1 MCGKTGFMKL
11 MSLCILLGL
20 LLLGGNHVK
29 AAGTKEV
36 TISPSDYNGGKAIQE
51 AFDLQKGDKP
61 AYDLLTV
68 TLKPGTYRIEETFLI
83 YSNTKLVANDCN
95 ILYVRSMTGKNGVEA
110 PILTNACSG
119 KKGYYGAGNIS
130 IEGGTWDFQ
139 GSNGEVNYTKSLE
152 AFRFL
157 HGSGFAL
164 TNLTMKN
171 LYQSHF
177 ITIEGVEKVTISGCT
192 FQNQV
197 DIDSKK
203 EAIHI
208 DCMHNDSMAPSN
220 QENVVYDDTICNDVT
235 VTGCSF
241 DKVPRGVG
249 THIAVAGLYPSN
261 IVITDN
267 SFRNITYEAI
277 KAYHYK
283 NVTITG
289 NVIQNAGCGIKYYLY
304 ADPDDNDKD
313 EEGDSNYLDALK
325 GTTTEGVPSNLA
337 ANISNNMISDITA
350 KTNGF
355 GIQLAGINNRIMKG
369 VTISGNTISMTNKA
383 MSTRLAGIY
392 LKYANN
398 CRVARNT
405 VKKSQETGLLIA
417 NCQSLTL
424 SNNTLVNIQ
433 QDALLVKDSK
443 SVTCSGNIV
452 NQAVKHGI
460 YTEKTKGAKLCS
472 NRITGAKEGGI
483 CANKGCPKIQIDK
496 NTIKNSGKDGI
507 DVMSCQNAK
516 ITGNQVNTV
525 KKLGI
530 FLDASNGSNIKKNV
544 VEKTKDN
551 GIVVQSSSKVNVTA
565 NTVKNAG
572 KYGILFNKTKTSK
585 GSKNKI
591 TNAKNYALNYSSNSK
606 NAKWNLKFIGVTAK
620 KGTKTVTGSTTRG
633 LKVSVQFDKKKKTYT
648 KALKPN
654 GSFSISVPAMKK
666 GSVCKV
672 QLKDKLGN
680 VAIKTIKVK

>member
-1 MCGKTGFMKL
+1 MFGKTSFMRL
-11 MSLCILLGL
+11 VNVCILLGFIL
-20 LLLGGNHVK
+20 VSGNSVK

-36 TISPSDYNGGKAIQE
+36 TISPSDYNGGKAIQQ
-51 AFDLQKGDKP
+51 AFDLQKGDTP

-83 YSNTKLVANDCN
+83 YSNTKLIANDCN

-119 KKGYYGAGNIS
+119 KKGYSGAGNIS

-157 HGSGFAL
+157 HGSGFTL

-192 FQNQV
+192 FRNQV
-197 DIDSKK
+197 DITSKK
-203 EAIHI
+203 EAIHV

-220 QENVVYDDTICNDVT
+220 QDNVVYDDTICNNIT
-235 VTGCSF
+235 VTGCTF
-241 DKVPRGVG
+241 DKVPRGIG

-267 SFRNITYEAI
+267 IFRNITYEAI
-277 KAYHYK
+277 KAYHYT
-283 NVTITG
+283 NATISN
-289 NVIQNAGCGIKYYLY
+289 NVIQNAGCAIKYYLY
-304 ADPDDNDKD
+304 AEPDDNDKD
-313 EEGDSNYLDALK
+313 EEGDSNYLEALK
-325 GTTTEGVPSNLA
+325 GTKTSAVPSNLA
-337 ANISNNMISDITA
+337 AIISNNTISDITA
-350 KTNGF
+350 KENGF
-355 GIQLAGINNRIMKG
+355 GIQVAGNNDRIMNG
-369 VTISGNTISMTNKA
+369 ITISGNTITASGKGNA
-383 MSTRLAGIY
+383 TRLAGIY

-398 CRVARNT
+398 CNVSNNT
-405 VKKSQETGLLIA
+405 VGKSKETGLLVA
-417 NCQSLTL
+417 NCQSMTI
-424 SNNTLVNIQ
+424 SNNTLSNIQ

-443 SVTCSGNIV
+443 SVTCSGNTIS
-452 NQAVKHGI
+452 QAVKHGI
-460 YTEKTKGAKLCS
+460 YAEKTKGIKLIS
-472 NRITGAKEGGI
+472 NRITGAKQGGI
-483 CANKGCPKIQIDK
+483 CANKGCPKIQITK
-496 NTIKNSGKDGI
+496 NTVKNAGRDGI

-516 ITGNQVNTV
+516 VTGNEVNTV

-530 FLDASNGSNIKKNV
+530 FLDASNGSSIKKNT
-544 VEKTKDN
+544 VEKTKGN
-551 GIVVQSSSKVNVTA
+551 GVVVQSSSKVNVTA

-585 GSKNKI
+585 GNKNKI
-591 TNAKNYALNYSSNSK
+591 INAKNYALNYSSNSK
-606 NAKWNLKFIGVTAK
+606 NAKWNLKFVGVTAK
-620 KGTKTVTGSTTRG
+620 KGAKTVTGSTTRG

-654 GSFSISVPAMKK
+654 GSFSIPVPAMKK
-666 GSVCKV
+666 GSVCRI
-672 QLKDKLGN
+672 QLTDKLGN
-680 VAIKTIKVK
+680 VAVKTVKVK